1 MHRNRTWTLDPPEWR
16 TQRNRVLAI
25 EGGDGSTLSLDFT
38 TGVLDSRLTFSRG
51 SNATFVNSQG
61 YIQYSN
67 TNMLRN
73 SDLAGTSGVSVT
85 NWSSSGNASTI
96 PNTGARTFTVTTS
109 NTSFIVDGG
118 ISLSQGLVYTAV
130 VEVSNV
136 TGNPTMINTI
146 TATGTPTNEKWYQ
159 NGVLVTNNTIVTAGT
174 ITYVFTAG
182 SSSIVRIGLGCTGSP
197 VTNQTIT
204 ITSPRVV
211 PGTNIGAQY
220 FAGTI
225 SAGYYG
231 PRFDYDPTALT
242 PRGLLIEGAA
252 TNLFCWSES
261 FATSGGSTNW
271 GYNSNTG
278 AVVSTTN
285 PAGGSTAFQFAE
297 TANSG
302 PLQQSVTVTNAV
314 HTFSAWFKAS
324 TYSGTTTTQVQFGLY
339 TTAFVVGTASIVS
352 GPGSASVAGNIV
364 TLSSLSTTQW
374 TRVQL
379 TTSAALP
386 AGSAAILIYP
396 NTTGSETNASFHIW
410 GAQLEAGSGVSSY
423 IPTGAS
429 QGNRAQD
436 LCYIDGANF
445 LSWFGPSSAS
455 AGTLYASW
463 NGYAASSGRFATIN
477 DNSYTNQIWLGQS
490 ESAIYIASSGFVVTF
505 GGVSTNGGKVAMAY
519 ALGSGNTARSLNGA
533 SVTTATAS
541 QLPTSLTRMDIGN
554 SQAGTANVNCWLRAV
569 KYWPYALTNSQL
581 QSLTS

>member
-1 MHRNRTWTLDPPEWR
+1 M
-16 TQRNRVLAI
+16 
-25 EGGDGSTLSLDFT
+25 SLDFT

-231 PRFDYDPTALT
+231 PRFDYDPTTLT
-242 PRGLLIEGAA
+242 PRGLLIEGSAVNYA
-252 TNLFCWSES
+252 PYSNALNGPSWNF
-261 FATSGGSTNW
+261 GGSPTITPGGGAIAPDGIFNSTKFVFPPVTGGNVSRIYYAT
-271 GYNSNTG
+271 GYPATAYPYTVSVWMKSNTAQNYIISILG
-278 AVVSTTN
+278 TGNTINTVTPVWQR
-285 PAGGSTAFQFAE
+285 FQ
-297 TANSG
+297 
-302 PLQQSVTVTNAV
+302 VTVT
-314 HTFSAWFKAS
+314 SAA
-324 TYSGTTTTQVQFGLY
+324 TLY
-339 TTAFVVGTASIVS
+339 GYIYIS
-352 GPGSASVAGNIV
+352 NE
-364 TLSSLSTTQW
+364 STTV
-374 TRVQL
+374 TADI
-379 TTSAALP
+379 SM
-386 AGSAAILIYP
+386 
-396 NTTGSETNASFHIW
+396 W
-410 GAQLEAGSGVSSY
+410 GAQLEAGSGASSY
-423 IPTGAS
+423 IPAGAS
-429 QGNRAQD
+429 QGSRAQD